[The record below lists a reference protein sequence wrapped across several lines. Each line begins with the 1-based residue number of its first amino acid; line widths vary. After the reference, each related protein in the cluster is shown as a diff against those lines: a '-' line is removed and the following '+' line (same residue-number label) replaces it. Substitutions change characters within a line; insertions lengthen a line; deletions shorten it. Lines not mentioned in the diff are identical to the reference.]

1 MGYNKTSGMS
11 KPRSEPHPERLSAHD
26 QLPGV
31 GRGFENDLTP
41 STERESTV
49 SSLGEAI
56 RTLFWHLSRR
66 RRRALLPL
74 FVLMLIGAVA
84 EVATLGALL
93 PFLGVITAPE
103 SSGVLERLRP
113 LLATVNASEPPQ
125 AIYVLTALFA
135 TAALISAG
143 LRLLLLRMSSG
154 YANSVVYEL
163 AVKLYDKVLH
173 EPYSFHIRR
182 NSSEVIAGVN
192 KVEFLLSNLLM
203 PLLNGAVA
211 VVISIFIIVGLVVI
225 DAGVAL
231 AAGIGF
237 STIYLLATWLTR
249 NRLRHNSRI
258 SAAAHD
264 QRVKVMQE
272 GLGGIRD
279 VLISQLQPVFLETFD
294 RAVSG
299 LRRARTLNTFYEG
312 APRYLVEGLGM
323 VLIAGVAVV
332 LTGRPG
338 GVVEAI
344 PILGALALGALR
356 LLPLI
361 QMVYSGWASI
371 TGSQQLVFDVV
382 NLLGPPKQLQTKP
395 KHYGDK
401 LPLREAISFESV
413 SFAYAPNTAPVLKE
427 FSLTIPQGAR
437 VGIVGKTG
445 SGKSTLADLLLG
457 LLMPTSGRITI
468 DGTELDADGI
478 SRWQEN
484 VAHVPQSLFL
494 ADASIAENIAF
505 GQRYEEIDHELV
517 RHAAKQ
523 AELTDVISKLPD
535 GYETRVGERGV
546 QLSGGQRQRIGIARA
561 LYRQAKVLVFDEAT
575 SALDNDTEAAVMTA
589 IEGLDRSLTI
599 VIIAH
604 RLSTLTGCDT
614 VIHLEEGRGAQRS
627 LISLNR
633 SG

>member
-1 MGYNKTSGMS
+1 MRSDKAETEQG
-11 KPRSEPHPERLSAHD
+11 PRSGPRLGRPERD
-26 QLPGV
+26 KRV
-31 GRGFENDLTP
+31 TP
-41 STERESTV
+41 LLGTPMNQQGDERSIA
-49 SSLGEAI
+49 SLVEAI
-56 RTLFWHLSRR
+56 QTLFRHLSPK

-74 FVLMLIGAVA
+74 FILMLIGAVA

-93 PFLGVITAPE
+93 PFLGVITAPD
-103 SSGVLERLRP
+103 SSGLLDRLRP
-113 LLATVNASEPPQ
+113 LLALLGATEPPRST
-125 AIYVLTALFA
+125 YLLTALFA
-135 TAALISAG
+135 VAALISAG
-143 LRLLLLRMSSG
+143 LRLLLLRLSSA

-182 NSSEVIAGVN
+182 NSSEIIAGVN

-211 VVISIFIIVGLVVI
+211 IVISLFIIVGLVII
-225 DAGVAL
+225 DPAVAI
-231 AAGIGF
+231 AAGAGF
-237 STIYLLATWLTR
+237 ALVYLLATLLTR
-249 NRLRHNSRI
+249 SKLRYNSRI

-279 VLISQLQPVFLETFD
+279 VLINRLQPVFLEAFD

-299 LRRARTLNTFYEG
+299 LRHARTRNTFYEG

-323 VLIAGVAVV
+323 VLIAAVAVI

-371 TGSQQLVFDVV
+371 IGSQQLVFDVV
-382 NLLGPPKQLQTKP
+382 NLLGPADQKP
-395 KHYGDK
+395 PAPVERAEK
-401 LPLREAISFESV
+401 LPLREAIRFENV
-413 SFAYAPNTAPVLKE
+413 SFSYSPADSPVLKE
-427 FSLTIPQGAR
+427 FSLTIPRGSR

-445 SGKSTLADLLLG
+445 SGKSTFADLLLG
-457 LLMPTSGRITI
+457 LLEPTSGRITI
-468 DGTELDADGI
+468 DGVELDTG
-478 SRWQEN
+478 RLPGWQEN

-494 ADASIAENIAF
+494 SDATIAENIAF
-505 GQRYEEIDHELV
+505 GQIPDEIDYDLLAK
-517 RHAAKQ
+517 AAEQ
-523 AELTDVISKLPD
+523 AELSDVISRLPR
-535 GYETRVGERGV
+535 GLETRVGERGV
-546 QLSGGQRQRIGIARA
+546 QLSGGQRQRVGIARA
-561 LYRQAKVLVFDEAT
+561 LYRQANVLVFDEAT
-575 SALDNDTEAAVMTA
+575 SALDDATEAAVMSA

-599 VIIAH
+599 IIIAH
-604 RLSTLTGCDT
+604 RLSTLTGCDKI
-614 VIHLEEGRGAQRS
+614 IHLEEGKGSERS
-627 LISLNR
+627 LASLT
-633 SG
+633 SPG